1 MDIFKSE
8 INFSVETRKFIK
20 SMQFR
25 LETFKNDLIQ
35 KHRMRKDSNY
45 RGYNFR
51 NIFYTK
57 VLSNTNIGI
66 EFFKP
71 SLYANKII

>member
-1 MDIFKSE
+1 
-8 INFSVETRKFIK
+8 
-20 SMQFR
+20 MQFR
-25 LETFKNDLIQ
+25 LETYKNELQQTIRFG
-35 KHRMRKDSNY
+35 KNTEGNKN
-45 RGYNFR
+45 NLTK

-71 SLYANKII
+71 TLYVKLY

>member
-1 MDIFKSE
+1 
-8 INFSVETRKFIK
+8 
-20 SMQFR
+20 MQFR
-25 LETFKNDLIQ
+25 LETYKYELIQ
-35 KHRMRKDSNY
+35 RSRMKKDENKQI
-45 RGYNFR
+45 NPK

-71 SLYANKII
+71 TLYN